1 MKRSMAIL
9 IMLAVS
15 FLNIGFAPDAGAAAP
30 QRASQPYA
38 EVRCNTDPNIIFCED
53 FNYPQNFS
61 CVSQGIGSGGSNMTW
76 INPGLTTSGQV
87 MGFQYCNAADF
98 PSITS
103 LSGVPPQ
110 PAGSPSG
117 GGVYR
122 ARMAQGAASASYDGC
137 ILGDCDRNTADTPQT
152 YPNGSAATNDLYF
165 RFQMYNSDNPD
176 WYWPSPSYGLDNKVL
191 FLYTNKYTSKTD
203 ANVDAGLYFNSSG
216 RCNPGGASYNDAL
229 SFRVGS
235 NSGSYKWYP
244 AHLSA
249 GTHLEYCSGTG
260 APNGTAGDGT
270 VTVSGSYPPSGN
282 PDPGTLFRMKTGR
295 WYTVEFRYK
304 LSSPGVK
311 NGTIEAWVDGV
322 KVYGDN
328 DLETCGNY
336 GANEGSCY
344 AIHEI
349 FFEGSWFNPL
359 YGDVAAAQARGG
371 YRLIDNFIISKSYI
385 GPPGGNGDS
394 TPPAVPGG
402 IQVSKAVTVEPKPE
416 GSPTGSPQVRL
427 DFELDP
433 TKTYVLF
440 KNGRHETALQ
450 AVRYVDRVVDQGQ
463 VLHYEIREY
472 TDGAWTGVER
482 IEVKT

>member
-1 MKRSMAIL
+1 MKKTFPLLILLSMTVPNI
-9 IMLAVS
+9 VS
-15 FLNIGFAPDAGAAAP
+15 PSDAGAAAP
-30 QRASQPYA
+30 PRNGQPYA
-38 EVRCNTDPNIIFCED
+38 EARCSTDPNILVCED
-53 FNYPQNFS
+53 FDYPQNFI
-61 CVSQGIGSGGSNMTW
+61 CAGATGSQGFNQTW
-76 INPGLTTSGQV
+76 INPGWSNGGPF
-87 MGFQYCNAADF
+87 GFQYCSSADF
-98 PSITS
+98 PNVTAAG
-103 LSGVPPQ
+103 LPTAPGV
-110 PAGSPSG
+110 S

-122 ARMAQGAASASYDGC
+122 ASMAKGAASASYDAC
-137 ILGDCDRNTADTPQT
+137 ILGDCDRSTNDMPMT
-152 YPNGSAATNDLYF
+152 YQNGSPATNDLYF
-165 RFQMYNSDNPD
+165 RFQIYNSNSPD

-216 RCNPGGASYNDAL
+216 RCNTGGGATYNDAL

-235 NSGSYKWYP
+235 NSGSFKWYP

-260 APNGTAGDGT
+260 TPNGTNGDGT
-270 VTVSGSYPPSGN
+270 VPVASGYPPSGD
-282 PDPGTLFRMKTGR
+282 PEPGTLFRMKTGR

-304 LSSPGVK
+304 LSNPGVK
-311 NGTIEAWVDGV
+311 NGTIEAWVDGI

-344 AIHEI
+344 ALHEI

-359 YGDVAAAQARGG
+359 YGDVAAAQSRGG
-371 YRLIDNFIISKSYI
+371 YRLIDNFIISQSYI
-385 GPPGGNGDS
+385 GPPSSSTDT
-394 TPPAVPGG
+394 TPPPAPTGVK
-402 IQVSKAVTVEPKPE
+402 VSKAVTVEPKSAE
-416 GSPTGSPQVRL
+416 SPTSNPQVRM

-440 KNGRHETALQ
+440 KNGRHETNLKTMQ
-450 AVRYVDRVVDQGQ
+450 YTDRVVDRGQ
-463 VLHYEIREY
+463 VMHYELREY

-482 IEVKT
+482 IDVKI